1 MHTRGIRCLASLVV
15 MALLLLF
22 ASPALAAP
30 SDYDSS
36 APASLTEDQLY
47 GSSAIVIDAD
57 TGEVLFSKNARTRM
71 YPASTTKIMTL
82 LLAVETGWD
91 LDTMVTIPPEAEN
104 IPSDSSIVPVYSG
117 ETMTFRDLLYGM
129 MLRSGNDAANAVAV
143 LVGGSVANFVERM
156 NARAQELG
164 CEGTHFANAHGY
176 HDENHYTTAQDLA
189 IIAQAG
195 MQNETFREI
204 VSTYSYTM
212 NISTRGEVP
221 ITNGNLML
229 NPTGN
234 YYNED
239 IIGVKTGYHSRA
251 GYCHVGAASRD
262 GVTLITVT
270 LNCEQ
275 REYGWADTERLSE
288 YGFTCY
294 TGYSL
299 EQLFELAGS
308 RIATV
313 RVSNAHEDDAQNGL
327 LELRITDVSDSS
339 YARFVRTGDEDALS
353 AALDDFVSRSA
364 VSDLS
369 NLVAPIS
376 MGEIVGNFTYTAQDG
391 SQITATLIAGRD
403 IAEQPEPTT
412 IYDLFPFLH
421 VFDNVLVR
429 ILLVVLALLI
439 VVLILRARSE
449 RRRRER
455 RRRELYERRRREYMQ
470 RQRSNPPRR
479 NSNSRGTYR
488 STSNGRR
495 NARGNT
501 RTRRRDDYDD
511 F

>member
-1 MHTRGIRCLASLVV
+1 
-15 MALLLLF
+15 
-22 ASPALAAP
+22 
-30 SDYDSS
+30 
-36 APASLTEDQLY
+36 
-47 GSSAIVIDAD
+47 
-57 TGEVLFSKNARTRM
+57 
-71 YPASTTKIMTL
+71 
-82 LLAVETGWD
+82 
-91 LDTMVTIPPEAEN
+91 
-104 IPSDSSIVPVYSG
+104 
-117 ETMTFRDLLYGM
+117 MTFRDLLYGM

-143 LVGGSVANFVERM
+143 LVGGSVARLRRAHERPRRRSSA
-156 NARAQELG
+156 AR
-164 CEGTHFANAHGY
+164 GTHFANAHGY
-176 HDENHYTTAQDLA
+176 HDENHYTTAQDHGRSSRA
-189 IIAQAG
+189 SGHAERNA
-195 MQNETFREI
+195 FREI
-204 VSTYSYTM
+204 VSTYAYTL
-212 NISTRGEVP
+212 NISSRGEVP
-221 ITNGNLML
+221 ITNGNADAQSR
-229 NPTGN
+229 PAS
-234 YYNED
+234 YYD
-239 IIGVKTGYHSRA
+239 PDSIGVKTGYHSRA

-270 LNCEQ
+270 SPTASSANTAGL
-275 REYGWADTERLSE
+275 DTERLSE
-288 YGFTCY
+288 YRLHLLY
-294 TGYSL
+294 R
-299 EQLFELAGS
+299 LFARPACSRLAGS